1 MSPYTQKRSLIA
13 EGAGR
18 RIAVSMALLA
28 GLLLL
33 AGCPGEQASE
43 PAAQAADDTAAEHA
57 LKHTYPLYRCPMH
70 PEIVSDE
77 PGECPICGMD
87 LVEEEPDT
95 GAHSVAEPGASPGV
109 HVSPA
114 VINKLGVRTE
124 AASRE
129 RLERRAE
136 TVGYLGY
143 DERRVQQV
151 RPRAEGW
158 IEGLAIR
165 ATGDPVEAGQLLFR
179 LYSPML
185 ESAQQEYLD
194 ALAIGN
200 QELIEASRARL
211 RALGLD
217 AGTANRLARSG
228 RAGGRVPFVAPVSG
242 VVTTLEVEE
251 GSMVTPEM
259 VVLTIT
265 ELDSLWVIAEI
276 PEAQSGWVRAGTGA
290 ELSFPAMPGRT
301 LNGRVEY
308 VYPELDPETRSVR
321 ARITLDAPPGVL
333 RPNMLASISL
343 LGEPGEPVV
352 NIPRSA
358 LIRSG
363 TEDRVVVALGDGRF
377 QPRRVVPGLESGER
391 IAILEGLAAGEE
403 VVVSGQFLLD
413 SEANLRAGLRRLE
426 SEPERED
433 AGRPA
438 DDGAEETS
446 HDHHH

>member
-1 MSPYTQKRSLIA
+1 MNRDTHKRTPIA
-13 EGAGR
+13 ERASR
-18 RIAVSMALLA
+18 RIAAAMVVLA

-33 AGCPGEQASE
+33 GGCSGEQPSE
-43 PAAQAADDTAAEHA
+43 PLAQAADDTAAEHA
-57 LKHTYPLYRCPMH
+57 LKHTDPLYRCPMH

-87 LVEEEPDT
+87 LVEEKGTDLF
-95 GAHSVAEPGASPGV
+95 AEPSTSPEV
-109 HVSPA
+109 RISSA
-114 VINKLGVRTE
+114 VINNLGVRTE
-124 AASRE
+124 AARRE

-136 TVGYLGY
+136 TVGYVGY

-165 ATGDPVEAGQLLFR
+165 AVGDPVEAGQLLFR
-179 LYSPML
+179 LYSPVL

-200 QELIEASRARL
+200 QELIDASRARL

-217 AGTANRLARSG
+217 AGTANRLAGSG

-242 VVTTLEVEE
+242 VVTALAVEE

-259 VVLTIT
+259 IVLTIT

-276 PEAQSGWVRAGTGA
+276 PEAQSGWVRQGTEA
-290 ELSFPAMPGRT
+290 ELEFPAMPGRT
-301 LNGRVEY
+301 LSGQVEY
-308 VYPELDPETRSVR
+308 VYPELDAETRSVR
-321 ARITLDAPPGVL
+321 ARITLEAPPGVL
-333 RPNMLASISL
+333 RPNMLASVSL
-343 LGEPGEPVV
+343 LGEPGEPVL

-363 TEDRVVVALGDGRF
+363 TDNRVVVALGDGRF

-391 IAILEGLAAGEE
+391 IAILDGLAVGEE

-426 SEPERED
+426 STSDGE
-433 AGRPA
+433 
-438 DDGAEETS
+438 GAEHAAPAEGSEDES
-446 HDHHH
+446 HEHHH

>member
-1 MSPYTQKRSLIA
+1 MSRTA
-13 EGAGR
+13 ENGS
-18 RIAVSMALLA
+18 RIADVGCWRRAGVMVALL
-28 GLLLL
+28 GMLLL
-33 AGCPGEQASE
+33 AGCSGEQPSE
-43 PAAQAADDTAAEHA
+43 PPAQAADDTAAEHA
-57 LKHTYPLYRCPMH
+57 LKHTNPLYRCPMH
-70 PEIVSDE
+70 PDVVSEE

-87 LVEEEPDT
+87 LVEEKGTDSFTEF
-95 GAHSVAEPGASPGV
+95 AASPEV
-109 HVSPA
+109 RISPA

-124 AASRE
+124 AASRDP
-129 RLERRAE
+129 LERRAE
-136 TVGYLGY
+136 TVGYLSY

-165 ATGDPVEAGQLLFR
+165 AAGDPVEAGQLLFH
-179 LYSPML
+179 LYSPVL

-194 ALAIGN
+194 ALSIGN

-217 AGTANRLARSG
+217 AGTASRLASSG

-242 VVTTLEVEE
+242 VVTELGVEE

-259 VVLTIT
+259 VVMTIT

-276 PEAQSGWVRAGTGA
+276 PEAQSGWVRQGTEA
-290 ELSFPAMPGRT
+290 ELSFAVMPGRT

-308 VYPELDPETRSVR
+308 VYPELDPETRSLQ
-321 ARITLDAPPGVL
+321 ARITLEAPPGVL

-358 LIRSG
+358 LIRGG
-363 TEDRVVVALGDGRF
+363 TDDRVVVALGEGRF

-391 IAILEGLAAGEE
+391 IAILDGLAEGEE

-426 SEPERED
+426 SSPD
-433 AGRPA
+433 G
-438 DDGAEETS
+438 DGAEQPAPVDGGEHES
-446 HDHHH
+446 HEHHH

>member
-1 MSPYTQKRSLIA
+1 MSRDAQNRSPI
-13 EGAGR
+13 EDGAMR
-18 RIAVSMALLA
+18 RTTAAMVVLA

-33 AGCPGEQASE
+33 AGCSGGQPSE
-43 PAAQAADDTAAEHA
+43 PPGQAADDTAAEHA
-57 LKHTYPLYRCPMH
+57 LKHANPLYRCPMH

-77 PGECPICGMD
+77 PGVCPICGMK
-87 LVEEEPDT
+87 LVEEKGTDLF
-95 GAHSVAEPGASPGV
+95 AEPAASPEV

-124 AASRE
+124 AASRGP
-129 RLERRAE
+129 LERRAE

-165 ATGDPVEAGQLLFR
+165 AAGDPVEAGQLLFR
-179 LYSPML
+179 LYSPVL

-211 RALGLD
+211 HALGLD
-217 AGTANRLARSG
+217 AGTASRLASSG

-242 VVTTLEVEE
+242 VVTALAVEE

-259 VVLTIT
+259 VVMTIT

-276 PEAQSGWVRAGTGA
+276 PEAQSGWVRQGTEA

-301 LNGRVEY
+301 LTGRVEY
-308 VYPELDPETRSVR
+308 VYPEIDPETRSVR
-321 ARITLDAPPGVL
+321 ARITLEAPPAVL
-333 RPNMLASISL
+333 RPNMLASVSL

-363 TEDRVVVALGDGRF
+363 TDDRVVVALGEGRF

-391 IAILEGLAAGEE
+391 VAILDGLAAGEE

-426 SEPERED
+426 SAPDGD
-433 AGRPA
+433 A
-438 DDGAEETS
+438 AEQAAIEGGEEAS
-446 HDHHH
+446 HEHHH

>member
-1 MSPYTQKRSLIA
+1 MSRTARNGL
-13 EGAGR
+13 
-18 RIAVSMALLA
+18 RIAGGGVWRRAGVMVVLL
-28 GLLLL
+28 GMLLL
-33 AGCPGEQASE
+33 AGCPGEQPSE
-43 PAAQAADDTAAEHA
+43 PLGQAADDTAAEHA
-57 LKHTYPLYRCPMH
+57 LKHANPLYHCPMH
-70 PEIVSDE
+70 PEIISDE

-87 LVEEEPDT
+87 LVEEKGTDLF
-95 GAHSVAEPGASPGV
+95 AESAASPEIR
-109 HVSPA
+109 VSPA

-124 AASRE
+124 AASRSP
-129 RLERRAE
+129 LERRAE

-143 DERRVQQV
+143 DQRRVQQV

-158 IEGLAIR
+158 IEGLAVR
-165 ATGDPVEAGQLLFR
+165 AVGDPVEAGQLLFR
-179 LYSPML
+179 LYSPVL

-200 QELIEASRARL
+200 EELIEASRARL

-217 AGTANRLARSG
+217 AGIVSRLAGSG

-242 VVTTLEVEE
+242 VVTELGVEE

-259 VVLTIT
+259 VVMTIT

-276 PEAQSGWVRAGTGA
+276 PEAQSGWVRQGTEA
-290 ELSFPAMPGRT
+290 ELSFAAMPGHT

-308 VYPELDPETRSVR
+308 VYPELDPQTRSLQ
-321 ARITLDAPPGVL
+321 ARITLRTPPVAL

-343 LGEPGEPVV
+343 LGDPGEPVV
-352 NIPRSA
+352 HIPRSA

-363 TEDRVVVALGDGRF
+363 TDNRVVVALGEGRF

-391 IAILEGLAAGEE
+391 IAILEGLAEGEE

-426 SEPERED
+426 STSGA
-433 AGRPA
+433 AGA
-438 DDGAEETS
+438 DRAAPVEGSEGES
-446 HDHHH
+446 HEHHH

>member
-1 MSPYTQKRSLIA
+1 KGT
-13 EGAGR
+13 
-18 RIAVSMALLA
+18 
-28 GLLLL
+28 
-33 AGCPGEQASE
+33 
-43 PAAQAADDTAAEHA
+43 
-57 LKHTYPLYRCPMH
+57 
-70 PEIVSDE
+70 
-77 PGECPICGMD
+77 D
-87 LVEEEPDT
+87 LFAEPD
-95 GAHSVAEPGASPGV
+95 ASPEV
-109 HVSPA
+109 RISSA

-124 AASRE
+124 AASRGP
-129 RLERRAE
+129 LERRAE

-143 DERRVQQV
+143 DERQVRQV

-158 IEGLAIR
+158 IEGLVIR
-165 ATGDPVEAGQLLFR
+165 AVGDPVEAGQLLFR
-179 LYSPML
+179 LYSPVL

-217 AGTANRLARSG
+217 AGTASRLAESG
-228 RAGGRVPFVAPVSG
+228 RAGGRVPFFAPVSG
-242 VVTTLEVEE
+242 VVTALAVEE

-276 PEAQSGWVRAGTGA
+276 PEAQSGWVRQGTEA
-290 ELSFPAMPGRT
+290 ELGFPAMPGRT
-301 LNGRVEY
+301 LSGRVEY

-321 ARITLDAPPGVL
+321 ARITLEAPPGVL
-333 RPNMLASISL
+333 RPNMLASVSL
-343 LGEPGEPVV
+343 LGEPGHPVV

-363 TEDRVVVALGDGRF
+363 TEDRVVVALGEGRF

-391 IAILEGLAAGEE
+391 VAILDGLTAGEE

-426 SEPERED
+426 SEPDRDD
-433 AGRPA
+433 ADQAVVEG
-438 DDGAEETS
+438 GEEAS
-446 HDHHH
+446 HEHHH